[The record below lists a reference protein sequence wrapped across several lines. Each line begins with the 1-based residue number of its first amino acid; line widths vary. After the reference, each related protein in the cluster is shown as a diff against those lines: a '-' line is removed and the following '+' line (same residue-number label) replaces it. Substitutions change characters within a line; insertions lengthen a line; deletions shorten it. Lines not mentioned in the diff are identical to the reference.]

1 MFLITG
7 ANGKTGHVVIGALLA
22 KGKSVRAL
30 VHRQEQVQAIR
41 DMGVDDVHVGDMLD
55 QDTLNTAYM
64 GMKAVY
70 HICPAAHPDE
80 EIMGTKA
87 INAAIYAN
95 TEHFVYHSV
104 LHSQIDELPH
114 HKHKLQVENQLIN
127 SGLHYTI
134 IQPTIYMQNLL
145 DIWEIVV
152 RNGLYPIP
160 YSKETRLAMVDLKD
174 VADVVALVLTEKGH
188 IGATY
193 ELCGSEIL
201 SLMDIA
207 STLSKHVGSE
217 VKAESISVEAWG
229 AHARANGLSEYE
241 IDILSKMFKYYDTY
255 GFLGNSNVLT
265 WLLSRSPTNFE
276 AFVQRTI
283 TK

>member
-1 MFLITG
+1 MILITG
-7 ANGKTGHVVIGALLA
+7 ADGKTGHAVIGALLA

-41 DMGVDDVHVGDMLD
+41 DMGVDDVHVGDMLN

-64 GMKAVY
+64 GMEAVY

-95 TEHFVYHSV
+95 TERFVYHSV
-104 LHSQIDELPH
+104 LHPQIDALPH

-127 SGLHYTI
+127 SCLHYTI
-134 IQPTIYMQNLL
+134 IQPAIYMQNLL

-152 RNGLYPIP
+152 RSGVYPIP
-160 YSKETRLAMVDLKD
+160 YSKETHLAMVDLND
-174 VADVVALVLTEKGH
+174 VAAVVALVLTEKGH
-188 IGATY
+188 TGATY

-201 SLMDIA
+201 SPMDIA
-207 STLSKHVGSE
+207 CTLSKHVGRD
-217 VKAESISVEAWG
+217 VKAESISIETWSTQ
-229 AHARANGLSEYE
+229 ARVNGLKDYE

-255 GFLGNSNVLT
+255 GFSGNSNVLT
-265 WLLSRSPTNFE
+265 WLLRCSPTYFE

-283 TK
+283 KK